1 MAHSPESDPYEL
13 RVHARLPSKLAHYA
27 GKNLYPFIWPGKF
40 VPIHLVP
47 CREILHFATQQL
59 ANLEDNCLR
68 EMKTPIVDPA
78 MCSSPWSKTRGIACS
93 FQSFDERI
101 CEKKTEVEDG
111 LLLKA
116 GIIS

>member
-1 MAHSPESDPYEL
+1 MLERIPH
-13 RVHARLPSKLAHYA
+13 
-27 GKNLYPFIWPGKF
+27 PFIVTPNLNDYPSFEAVSSGPEDPSQYISCPVGKYTISPHGDYQTWKII
-40 VPIHLVP
+40 V
-47 CREILHFATQQL
+47 CA
-59 ANLEDNCLR
+59 A
-68 EMKTPIVDPA
+68 MKTPIVNPA

-101 CEKKTEVEDG
+101 CEKKEEVEDG